1 VSPASKTPAELAP
14 LGHPDLAD
22 IPRIVARPRYQ
33 LHQIRIPDNIASK
46 QREVIG
52 NGKPAAVCIALFPG
66 PSAAGASN
74 ENPTYA
80 GKFLASGESIIPPNL
95 SNTSNLCQCWFVR
108 VNQIP

>member
-22 IPRIVARPRYQ
+22 IPKIVARPRYQ

-74 ENPTYA
+74 ENPDLRR
-80 GKFLASGESIIPPNL
+80 KIPGFRRKHHSTQL
-95 SNTSNLCQCWFVR
+95 KQYK
-108 VNQIP
+108 